1 MYIKLNDGTEI
12 TIEDGASLE
21 NLTHIAE
28 SEEAAIDICSK
39 ITDEN
44 AAHIEFYSE
53 GSDEPSGVYD
63 DLVTAYTPYRF
74 DNEDG
79 TVTVSFAF
87 RTKTYVEKMLDKI
100 AEEQEMQNEAINMLL
115 MM

>member
-21 NLTHIAE
+21 NLTHICE

-39 ITDEN
+39 LTDEN
-44 AAHIEFYSE
+44 AAHIEFF
-53 GSDEPSGVYD
+53 SDGEAEPFGTYD
-63 DLVTAYTPYRF
+63 DLVTAHAPYRF

-100 AEEQEMQNEAINMLL
+100 AEEQDMQNEAINMLL